1 MNKKVIIAI
10 IAIVVIIGLAVFTG
24 IKLGKSNTELVNGEP
39 INNST
44 IPTPIN
50 EPEDLVTASP
60 EIKEEPTES
69 PEPTP
74 NVDTSKMTS
83 EEKKKYAKELAKET
97 WEKINVERQVY
108 YSFENIT
115 SDEKYIIAVRD
126 EKTTETLIWYEID
139 INNKTCKT
147 I

>member
-44 IPTPIN
+44 IPTQTN

-60 EIKEEPTES
+60 EIKEEPTEL

-97 WEKINVERQVY
+97 WEKINMERQVY

-139 INNKTCKT
+139 INTKTCKT